1 MINEKENKKKYSLD
15 YDELDEKI
23 EVEICGLKFEMNIN
37 EIEKVKSENEEKIS
51 VEEEINKIL
60 GRDAINRINEKRL
73 KDGYDELNSNGLTR
87 IIGFIM
93 SIYTEV
99 CAKNVIDK
107 VKKSADTIANEVNN
121 FSMNNMNRAQKRN
134 YNRQNN
140 YRRGYRR
147 Y

>member
-23 EVEICGLKFEMNIN
+23 EVEICGIKFKMNIN
-37 EIEKVKSENEEKIS
+37 EIEKVKSEDEENINVEEK
-51 VEEEINKIL
+51 INKIL

-73 KDGYDELNSNGLTR
+73 KDGYDELSSNGLTK
-87 IIGFIM
+87 IIGFIIG
-93 SIYTEV
+93 IYTEV
-99 CAKNVIDK
+99 CARNVINK
-107 VKKSADTIANEVNN
+107 VKASANTITNEVNN
-121 FSMNNMNRAQKRN
+121 FSMNNMNRAQRRN

-147 Y
+147 H